1 MDMEHSEGLYD
12 LFMFWYGFK
21 KIRRSICDYTCNE
34 AMIRWQWDNIW
45 FAKTTC
51 IDKELN
57 DIFGC
62 LIPCLKNYNPVND
75 FEVIAKMVLYDQIVR
90 NVYRYSPKAYEY
102 DSIAR
107 ELAHCLLKNP
117 RYSEFPLCIKV
128 TILLTLVHSECLDD
142 HMIVEQQLSFLQYH
156 NSGILKTLTEIAKRH
171 HLRIAMFG
179 RFPEREVIKGT
190 ILTEEETIFLN
201 NVS

>member
-1 MDMEHSEGLYD
+1 MEHSESLYD

-34 AMIRWQWDNIW
+34 GTLRWQWDNIW
-45 FAKTTC
+45 FAKTTD

-57 DIFGC
+57 DKFGR
-62 LIPCLKNYNPVND
+62 LIPCLQHYNPVND
-75 FEVIAKMVLYDQIVR
+75 FELIAKMVLYDQIVR
-90 NVYRYSPKAYEY
+90 NVYRYSPTAYEY
-102 DSIAR
+102 DSIGR

-117 RYSEFPLCIKV
+117 RYKEFPLCIKV
-128 TILLTLVHSECLDD
+128 TVMLTLVHSERLDD
-142 HMIVEQQLSFLQYH
+142 HIIIEQQLSLLHNQY
-156 NSGILKTLTEIAKRH
+156 NNGILKTLTEIAKRH

>member
-1 MDMEHSEGLYD
+1 MNTSESLYD

-34 AMIRWQWDNIW
+34 AMLRWQWDNIW
-45 FAKTTC
+45 FAKSAS

-57 DIFGC
+57 DKFGC
-62 LIPCLKNYNPVND
+62 LIPCLKNYKAVND
-75 FEVIAKMVLYDQIVR
+75 FEAVAKMVLYDQIVR
-90 NVYRYSPKAYEY
+90 NVYRNSAKAYKY
-102 DSIAR
+102 DSIGR
-107 ELAHCLLKNP
+107 ELAHRLLNNP

-142 HMIVEQQLSFLQYH
+142 HIIVEQQLSFLQNHH
-156 NSGILKTLTEIAKRH
+156 NSGILKTLKEIAKRH

-190 ILTEEETIFLN
+190 ILTENETIFLN